1 MEFQDSYFES
11 EVREGFYVSSLMKRS
26 WAAQL
31 EVLEDVD
38 KVCRRH
44 RITYY
49 ADAGTLLG
57 AVRHQGF
64 IPWDDDLDICM
75 MRKDYNR
82 FIAVAEKELP
92 EGYCI
97 RNIHT
102 DDSYTE
108 MFTRVINS
116 RQINFQTDFL
126 SKFHGCPYG
135 MGIDVFVMDYIPS
148 ETKEKDF
155 LSLILKSIDE
165 MLEAAL
171 SGEMAGEALVQQIR
185 LIENILNVKINP
197 ERSWINQV
205 LLLEEKLFSM
215 YSAEEAEE
223 ITMMPL
229 WIKNEEYKWP
239 KLWYDSDKIE
249 RIPFENA
256 MVPVPTM
263 HDAALEKKYGNYM
276 QSVKEAGTHDYPLF
290 RKQEEALIEKIGS
303 NPYAY
308 AFSEEELRCCDAAEN
323 KTVKKQMRN
332 YIYLLNE
339 LHDHMKKW
347 KDDVPAALDMLAQC
361 QETAIALGT
370 LLEQEAEGQST
381 AVSSLES
388 YCELLYQMHEAI
400 IQNKLEDTEKLRTHL
415 NGQWKQAESEIR
427 KEIDLRYE
435 AVFLPYHA
443 SLWEHLE
450 SIWEAAEEDKDC
462 RAYVMPIP
470 YFYKKPDGSAGEMYD
485 EADQFPDY
493 VSVIRYDA
501 FDFTKWHPDVIYMQN
516 PYDEYDSAISV
527 HPFFYSKNLKKY
539 TDQLVYIPPYLV
551 EEITEED
558 ERAIKN
564 IRHCCAA
571 PGVVHADKVI
581 VQSEKMREIYIDILT
596 DFAGIGTKEKW
607 EEKIIGLGSPKM
619 DQNAGT
625 KKKEADLPEEWL
637 AVLKKPDGSWKKIVL
652 YGINI
657 SALLYYKS
665 TMLKKIRAVIAVFKE
680 NCEETALLWVPFGLS
695 VQEMKKIFQKLGEE
709 YQELFEQFQ
718 KEGWGILD
726 MSGDIRRAVEL
737 CDAYYGDKGYAA
749 QFCLD
754 RKVPVMLQNVE
765 QV

>member
-1 MEFQDSYFES
+1 MVFQDSYFES
-11 EVREGFYVSSLMKRS
+11 EVREGFFVSSMMKRS

-38 KVCRRH
+38 KICRKYG
-44 RITYY
+44 IIYY

-75 MRKDYNR
+75 MRKDYNH

-92 EGYCI
+92 EDYCV

-148 ETKEKDF
+148 ETEEKDF
-155 LSLILKSIDE
+155 LRLILKAVNEI
-165 MLEAAL
+165 LEAAL
-171 SGEMAGEALVQQIR
+171 LGELGGEALSQQIR
-185 LIENILNVKINP
+185 LIENMLHVKIDP

-205 LLLEEKLFSM
+205 LLLEENLFSM

-239 KLWYDSDKIE
+239 KLWYDADKIE

-256 MVPVPTM
+256 MVPVMAMYDTV
-263 HDAALEKKYGNYM
+263 LEKKFGNYM
-276 QSVKEAGTHDYPLF
+276 QSVKDAGMHDYPLF
-290 RKQEEALIEKIGS
+290 RKQEEALIEKVGS

-308 AFSEEELRCCDAAEN
+308 AFSKEELHCRDAAEN
-323 KTVKKQMRN
+323 KMVKKQVRHYMH
-332 YIYLLNE
+332 LLDE
-339 LHDHMKKW
+339 LHNHMKNW
-347 KDDVPAALDMLAQC
+347 KDDMPAALEMLTQC

-370 LLEQEAEGQST
+370 LLEQEAERQSA
-381 AVSSLES
+381 AVCSLES

-400 IQNKLEDTEKLRTHL
+400 TQNKMEGAENLRILLYGQLE
-415 NGQWKQAESEIR
+415 QAELEIR

-450 SIWEAAEEDKDC
+450 SIWKAAAEDKDC
-462 RAYVMPIP
+462 LTYVMPIP
-470 YFYKKPDGSAGEMYD
+470 YYYKKPDGSMGEMHD
-485 EADQFPDY
+485 ETDQFPDY
-493 VSVIRYDA
+493 VPIVRYDA
-501 FDFTKWHPDVIYMQN
+501 FDFSKWHPDVIYMQN

-527 HPFFYSKNLKKY
+527 HPFFYSTNLKKY

-558 ERAIKN
+558 ERAIEN

-571 PGVVHADKVI
+571 PGVVHADTVI
-581 VQSEKMREIYIDILT
+581 VQSEIMREIYIDILT
-596 DFAGIGTKEKW
+596 DFAGAETRKKW

-619 DQNAGT
+619 DYNAGPN
-625 KKKEADLPEEWL
+625 KEEMNLPKTWL
-637 AVLKKPDGSWKKIVL
+637 AVLKKPDESWKKIIL
-652 YGINI
+652 YGTNI
-657 SALLYYKS
+657 STLLYYKS
-665 TMLKKIRAVIAVFKE
+665 TMLEKIRTVLITFKE

-695 VQEMKKIFQKLGEE
+695 AQEMKTAFQKLGEE

-754 RKVPVMLQNVE
+754 RKVPVMMQNVQ